1 MRKSPSAPL
10 CMVVLLVYGA
20 VAFTLLH
27 PWVSVAAENQTSQP
41 LKKIAIAYSGISP
54 SQAPA
59 WVAYEQGL
67 FKKYGLDVQ
76 LIFIEAGS
84 RTVQTL
90 VSGDVAAAQV
100 AGTSVMQSNL
110 QGSGVVM
117 IAGFLNTMDYKFI
130 VARDITR
137 PDQLK
142 GKTVAVSRVGS
153 SSDFAT
159 RYALEKYGLIPDKDV
174 AILQIGSQPARFS
187 AMETGK
193 IHGVMIAIPLTAKAK
208 KLGFNTLAD
217 LQMLGLEY
225 QHTGLAVTRN
235 LIKTQPELVRNI
247 MRGFVE
253 GIHYMKTHRKES
265 MAILAKYL
273 KTDDADAL
281 DEAYESIVLAL
292 IPEKP
297 YPTLKGID
305 IILRELRVKDPN
317 ARSAQ
322 PEQFVDLTFIKE
334 LDSSGFIDRL
344 YKASAVANAAPP
356 RAEPPPAPDVAKER
370 VAQPAAKERTAQTVA
385 KAKAGPTEAKAKTV
399 LAEERTKPV
408 SKQIPS
414 STEKA
419 VATSV
424 TAQASKPGAQEY
436 TVKLGDT
443 LSKLAERFYNST
455 SKWEK
460 IYEANRD
467 TVKNPNYIYV
477 GQKLMIPSGDQ
488 AG

>member
-1 MRKSPSAPL
+1 MNILPTMLRSIVTIL
-10 CMVVLLVYGA
+10 VLGA
-20 VAFTLLH
+20 AAITFFR
-27 PWVSVAAENQTSQP
+27 PGVSIAAETSVVQP
-41 LKKIAIAYSGISP
+41 LKRVAIAYSGISA
-54 SQAPA
+54 SQSPA
-59 WVAYEQGL
+59 WIAYEQGF

-90 VSGDVAAAQV
+90 VSGDVVAAQV

-142 GKTVAVSRVGS
+142 GKTVAVSRIGS

-174 AILQIGSQPARFS
+174 TILQIGSQPARFS
-187 AMETGK
+187 AMEAGQ

-208 KLGFNTLAD
+208 KMGFNTLAD

-225 QHTGLAVTRN
+225 QHTGLAVTRS
-235 LIKTQPELVRNI
+235 LIKTEPELVRNI
-247 MRGFVE
+247 LRGFVE
-253 GIHYMKTHRKES
+253 GIHYMKRNRKES
-265 MAILAKYL
+265 TALLAKYL
-273 KTDDADAL
+273 KTDDAEAL
-281 DEAYESIVLAL
+281 EEAYESVIQAL

-305 IILRELRVKDPN
+305 TILRELGVKDPN
-317 ARSAQ
+317 ARSAK

-334 LDSSGFIDRL
+334 LDSSGFVDRL
-344 YKASAVANAAPP
+344 YKS
-356 RAEPPPAPDVAKER
+356 
-370 VAQPAAKERTAQTVA
+370 TAVA
-385 KAKAGPTEAKAKTV
+385 KAASPRTEPGPEMAKKTPVAEAKAIPTQEKM
-399 LAEERTKPV
+399 RPV
-408 SKQIPS
+408 AKQIPAS
-414 STEKA
+414 AEKTITTPVIA
-419 VATSV
+419 KPT
-424 TAQASKPGAQEY
+424 KPGAQEY

-443 LSKLAERFYNST
+443 LSKLADRFYSSM

-467 TVKNPNYIYV
+467 TVKNPHYIYV
-477 GQKLMIPSGDQ
+477 GQKLIIPPDDQ
-488 AG
+488 PS